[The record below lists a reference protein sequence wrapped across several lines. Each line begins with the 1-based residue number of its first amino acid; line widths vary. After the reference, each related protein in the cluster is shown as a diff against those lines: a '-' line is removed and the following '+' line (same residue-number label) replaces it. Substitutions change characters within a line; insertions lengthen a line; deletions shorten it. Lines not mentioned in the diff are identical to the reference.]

1 MDRGEE
7 IDCLRSTPREE
18 APLDCQAEKQRRD
31 IFRSSC
37 SRCFY
42 APLDLVS
49 RAVLQQVL
57 FKSFHMVNL
66 RTGRFTFWP
75 RFF

>member
-1 MDRGEE
+1 MDGGEE

-18 APLDCQAEKQRRD
+18 APLDCQAEQQRCD

-37 SRCFY
+37 SGCFSVL
-42 APLDLVS
+42 LDLVS
-49 RAVLQQVL
+49 WAVLQQVL

-66 RTGRFTFWP
+66 RTGRFTFWQ